1 MSENLKSLG
10 HSINSTEKL
19 RKLIQENP
27 DLPLV
32 FIVESDVVADC
43 DYVTWLVP
51 QINCHIGEILDCE
64 QYINDERIYTDRD
77 EFEEDVEDFFFTKYD
92 YDSLTDESEKELEM
106 KIKDEIK
113 KYEPY
118 WKKCII
124 VEGGV

>member
-10 HSINSTEKL
+10 HSINTTEKL

-43 DYVTWLVP
+43 DYVTWFVP
-51 QINCHIGEILDCE
+51 RIDCHIGEILDCE
-64 QYINDERIYTDRD
+64 QSINDERIYTDRD
-77 EFEEDVEDFFFTKYD
+77 EFEEDVEDFFFNSYEFMNEET
-92 YDSLTDESEKELEM
+92 EEELER
-106 KIKDEIK
+106 KVKDEIK